1 MNDSNTPITPA
12 MLSGKIRNRQEAD
25 DEWSS
30 LVFPSDYTNPTPQKK
45 YHMVVIGAGPAGL
58 VAAIGA
64 AGLGAKVAL
73 IESKAMGGDCLN
85 VGCVP
90 SKALLASAK
99 KVKAGKLKPIEAIDW
114 VHQVRANI
122 SHHDS
127 VERFSDLGID
137 VFLGSGQFKDA
148 NTVTVGDAELKSKS
162 FVIATGSH
170 PFVPPIDGLA
180 DVEVHTNETI
190 FDVESL
196 PKSIGILGGG
206 PIGCEMAQAFADLG
220 SEVHLFE
227 MADQILIREHP
238 EAAKLVSDSL
248 IKRGVNMHLGAAVS
262 QLNKSPL
269 GITLQAGSTAVEVNT
284 VLAAVGRAANFKN
297 LNLEAA
303 GVDTHQRGITVD
315 KHYRTSQKHIF
326 AIGDVSTPYQFT
338 NHADAQARA
347 VIQNALFPGNK
358 SFDVNFLPWCTYTD
372 PEIAH
377 IGLSKQQADKDGVE
391 YDTYRYDW
399 KDSDRAQS
407 EDDRIGFAEVITPK
421 GSDKI
426 LGATLVGT
434 DAGDQIAPLSIMLST
449 GTGLKDLSGTLFCY
463 PSRSEYLK
471 RLSDAFNKTRL
482 TPNAAKLMKFWLDKT
497 L

>member
-1 MNDSNTPITPA
+1 MNNTNNPITET
-12 MLSGKIRNRQEAD
+12 MLSGKIRNRKEAD

-30 LVFPSDYTNPTPQKK
+30 LVFPSDYTNPIPQSK

-99 KVKAGKLKPIEAIDW
+99 KVKAGKLDANEAIDW
-114 VHQVRANI
+114 VHQVRAGI

-127 VERFSDLGID
+127 VERFSGMGID
-137 VFLGSGQFKDA
+137 VFLGAGEFKDA
-148 NTVTVGDAELKSKS
+148 NTVVVGSAELKAKA
-162 FVIATGSH
+162 FIIATGSH
-170 PFVPPIDGLA
+170 PFVPPIDGL
-180 DVEVHTNETI
+180 DEVNVHTNETI
-190 FDVESL
+190 FDVANL
-196 PKSIGILGGG
+196 PESIGILGGG

-220 SEVHLFE
+220 SKVHLFE

-248 IKRGVNMHLGAAVS
+248 TKRGVNMHLGAAVT
-262 QLNKSPL
+262 QLSKSPI
-269 GITLQAGSTAVEVNT
+269 GTILQAGSKTIEVET
-284 VLAAVGRAANFKN
+284 VLAAVGRSANFRK

-303 GVDTHQRGITVD
+303 GVETHQRGITVD

-347 VIQNALFPGNK
+347 VIQNALFPGNS
-358 SFDVNFLPWCTYTD
+358 SFDIQKLPWCTYTD

-377 IGLSKQQADKDGVE
+377 IGLSKQQAEKDCVE

-426 LGATLVGT
+426 LGATIVGT

-482 TPNAAKLMKFWLDKT
+482 TPKAAKLMQFWLDKT

>member
-1 MNDSNTPITPA
+1 MNNTNNPITEA
-12 MLSGKIRNRQEAD
+12 MLSGKIRNRKEAD

-30 LVFPSDYTNPTPQKK
+30 LVFPSDYTNPIPQSK

-99 KVKAGKLKPIEAIDW
+99 KVKAGKLDANEAIDW
-114 VHQVRANI
+114 VHQVRASI

-127 VERFSDLGID
+127 VERFSGMGID
-137 VFLGSGQFKDA
+137 VFLGAGEFMDA
-148 NTVTVGDAELKSKS
+148 NTVVVGSAELKAKA
-162 FVIATGSH
+162 FIIATGSH
-170 PFVPPIDGLA
+170 PFVPPIDGL
-180 DVEVHTNETI
+180 DEVNVHTNETI
-190 FDVESL
+190 FDVANL
-196 PKSIGILGGG
+196 PESIGILGGG

-220 SEVHLFE
+220 SKVHLFE

-248 IKRGVNMHLGAAVS
+248 TKRGVNMHLGAAVT
-262 QLNKSPL
+262 QLSKSPI
-269 GITLQAGSTAVEVNT
+269 GTILQAGSKTIEVET
-284 VLAAVGRAANFKN
+284 VLAAVGRSANFRK

-303 GVDTHQRGITVD
+303 GVETHQRGITVD

-347 VIQNALFPGNK
+347 VIQNALFPGNS
-358 SFDVNFLPWCTYTD
+358 SFDIQKLPWCTYTD

-377 IGLSKQQADKDGVE
+377 IGLSKQQAEKDGVE

-426 LGATLVGT
+426 LGATIVGT

-482 TPNAAKLMKFWLDKT
+482 TPKAAKLMQFWLDKT